1 MRIIVDINDYLYKY
15 LKEDE
20 HYPIRD
26 TERLAVLFKVLVRKS
41 KPIPKGLEPLF
52 DKFIEDAKETE

>member
-1 MRIIVDINDYLYKY
+1 MRIIVDINDNIYKL

-26 TERLAVLFKVLVRKS
+26 AENLAVLFKVLVKKS

-52 DKFIEDAKETE
+52 DKFIEDAHDE